1 MISSLCSTGTLSSLS
16 LRVTDN
22 PSPSLSIVFVP
33 HLRFSP
39 FAAAAAAPL
48 SVSFHRHSRLAARL
62 GPAEDVSASDDATSK
77 TDEEVPQD
85 PRLADWETARSF
97 KEAGSIFEGTIVGFN
112 NGGLLIRFYSL
123 LGFLPY
129 TLLNQARFCKDSP
142 RPILQRAK
150 DLVGSTV
157 SVKVVEAN
165 EERRSLILSEKDANW
180 SRYSSKIE
188 VGSVIDGRVDSIEDY
203 GAFVSLLFPDG
214 EYHLTGLVHISEASW
229 DIVQDARNLF
239 AEGDDVKVKVI
250 NIDREKQRISLSIK
264 QLEKDPLYNTL
275 DKVITEEGEVS
286 TGLDAN
292 MEPLPGLDSICQ
304 ELLKEQGITDVQLG
318 RQGLEKRAVSQDL
331 ELWLSSAPVKDKQFT
346 LLARAGRQVQEV
358 YLTTTLEQDDIK
370 KAVQRILERVP

>member
-1 MISSLCSTGTLSSLS
+1 MISSLSATGALSSLS

-22 PSPSLSIVFVP
+22 PSPSPSPSI

-39 FAAAAAAPL
+39 SIIFAPAPL
-48 SVSFHRHSRLAARL
+48 SVSFNRHRRAARL
-62 GPAEDVSASDDATSK
+62 GPTEDVSASEDATSK
-77 TDEEVPQD
+77 TDEEVLQER
-85 PRLADWETARSF
+85 RLADWETARSF

-123 LGFLPY
+123 LSFLPY

-188 VGSVIDGRVDSIEDY
+188 VGSVFDGRVVSIEDY
-203 GAFVSLLFPDG
+203 GAFVCLLFPDG
-214 EYHLTGLVHISEASW
+214 EYRLTGLVHISEASW
-229 DIVQDARNLF
+229 DVVQDMRNLF
-239 AEGDDVKVKVI
+239 AEGDDVKVKVT

-304 ELLKEQGITDVQLG
+304 ELLKEQGHRLRISSSLYSHE
-318 RQGLEKRAVSQDL
+318 LEDRS
-331 ELWLSSAPVKDKQFT
+331 
-346 LLARAGRQVQEV
+346 
-358 YLTTTLEQDDIK
+358 K
-370 KAVQRILERVP
+370 KCT

>member
-1 MISSLCSTGTLSSLS
+1 MISSLSSTGALSSLS
-16 LRVTDN
+16 CARLSLSDN
-22 PSPSLSIVFVP
+22 PSPSPSIVFVP

-39 FAAAAAAPL
+39 FSAPL
-48 SVSFHRHSRLAARL
+48 SVSFKRHRCAAQL
-62 GPAEDVSASDDATSK
+62 GPTEDVSATSK
-77 TDEEVPQD
+77 TDEEVPQER
-85 PRLADWETARSF
+85 RLADWETARSF
-97 KEAGSIFEGTIVGFN
+97 KEAGSIFEGRIVGFN

-165 EERRSLILSEKDANW
+165 EERRSLILSEKDASW
-180 SRYSSKIE
+180 SRYSSQIE
-188 VGSVIDGRVDSIEDY
+188 VGSVFDGCVVSIEDY
-203 GAFVSLLFPDG
+203 GAFVHLLLPDG
-214 EYHLTGLVHISEASW
+214 EYRLTGLVHISEASW
-229 DIVQDARNLF
+229 DIVQDMRNLF

-275 DKVITEEGEVS
+275 DKVITEEGEVT
-286 TGLDAN
+286 TGSDAN
-292 MEPLPGLDSICQ
+292 IEPLPGLDSICQ
-304 ELLKEQGITDVQLG
+304 ELIKEQGITDVQLG

-331 ELWLSSAPVKDKQFT
+331 ELWLSSVPVKDKQFT